1 MSKERMPEE
10 RMSEE
15 RMSRE
20 PTPQPLSTLERAIA
34 DSLAGRAAAMERDL
48 AEFVAIPTCSGH
60 EEGLARFRD
69 LVRARL
75 AALGASIDEIPGD
88 PKPAWIVQP
97 GQRADAPP
105 PVALRARSR
114 GGAGRPVLVT
124 GHLDTVHDPFGAF
137 QRLARVPDAT
147 GGGSRAEGP
156 GAIDM
161 KGGLVILLHALE
173 VLAELGV
180 ETAWTVLLNSDEETG
195 SLHSQR
201 AIRAEARA
209 CAAAGGIG
217 LAMEPALP
225 DGSLVVERL
234 GSCTFRI
241 ECEGRAVHAGRD
253 FASGVSAVNALA
265 ARILDAAKLVDLE
278 AGTVVNIGPLEGGKA
293 TNIVAD
299 RARGWGNARFRDEA
313 REEALKRGLFALAT
327 APDAPLPRTR
337 VEYESNRPA
346 KPETAAVRAMAE
358 EVRAIGE
365 ALGQQVGFGKSGG
378 VSDGNL
384 MQAEGLPTI
393 DTMGPVGGNL
403 HRTDEYIE
411 LDSLAPRAA
420 MLAIVLARYSG
431 R

>member
-1 MSKERMPEE
+1 MPEV
-10 RMSEE
+10 
-15 RMSRE
+15 RE
-20 PTPQPLSTLERAIA
+20 SDITARLSARQE
-34 DSLAGRAAAMERDL
+34 AMERDL
-48 AEFVAIPTCSGH
+48 AEWVAIPTCSGH
-60 EEGLARFRD
+60 EEGLARFRAI
-69 LVRARL
+69 VRRRL
-75 AALGASIDEIPGD
+75 EALGAAMSEIAGD
-88 PKPAWIVQP
+88 PKPPWLVQP
-97 GQRADAPP
+97 GQPADAVP
-105 PVALRARSR
+105 PVALRAVAR
-114 GGAGRPVLVT
+114 GGAGRPVLLT

-137 QRLARVPDAT
+137 QSLTRISPT
-147 GGGSRAEGP
+147 RAEGP

-161 KGGLVILLHALE
+161 KGGLVVMLHALE

-180 ETAWTVLLNSDEETG
+180 RPAWTVLLNSDEETG

-225 DGSLVVERL
+225 DGSLVTERL

-253 FASGVSAVNALA
+253 FANGVSAVNALA
-265 ARILDAAKLVDLE
+265 ARILDAARLVDLE

-313 REEALKRGLFALAT
+313 REQSLKQGLFALAT

-337 VEYESNRPA
+337 IEYESNRPA
-346 KPETAAVRAMAE
+346 KPETAAVRAMAG

-365 ALGQQVGFGKSGG
+365 ALGQKVGFGKSGG

-420 MLAIVLARYSG
+420 ILAILLARQTTQVG
-431 R
+431 VL

>member
-1 MSKERMPEE
+1 MSDALSAIEREIAAK
-10 RMSEE
+10 
-15 RMSRE
+15 
-20 PTPQPLSTLERAIA
+20 LVARA
-34 DSLAGRAAAMERDL
+34 SAMERDL
-48 AEFVAIPTCSGH
+48 TEFVAIPTCSGH
-60 EEGLARFRD
+60 EEGLVRFRAIM
-69 LVRARL
+69 RARL
-75 AALGASIDEIPGD
+75 VALGAEISEIAGD

-97 GQRADAPP
+97 GQRADAAP
-105 PVALRARSR
+105 PVALRAIAR
-114 GGAGRPVLVT
+114 GGSGRSVLIT

-137 QRLARVPDAT
+137 QTLART
-147 GGGSRAEGP
+147 TQSRAEGP

-161 KGGLVILLHALE
+161 KGGLVCMLHALE

-180 ETAWTVLLNSDEETG
+180 KPAWTVLLNSDEETG

-217 LAMEPALP
+217 LAMEPSLP
-225 DGSLVVERL
+225 DGSLVLERL

-253 FASGVSAVNALA
+253 FANGVSAVNALA
-265 ARILDAAKLVDLE
+265 AKILDAAKLVDLD

-299 RARGWGNARFRDEA
+299 RARGWGNARFKDAA
-313 REEALKRGLFALAT
+313 REDALKRGLFALAT
-327 APDAPLPRTR
+327 ADDAPLPRTR
-337 VEYESNRPA
+337 LEYESNRPA
-346 KPETAAVRAMAE
+346 KPEIPAVRALAE
-358 EVRAIGE
+358 QARAIGE
-365 ALGQQVGFGKSGG
+365 ALGEKVGFGKSGG

-393 DTMGPVGGNL
+393 DTMGPRGGNL

-411 LDSLAPRAA
+411 LDSMAPRAA
-420 MLAIVLARYSG
+420 MLASLLARQVAVP
-431 R
+431 

>member
-1 MSKERMPEE
+1 MERSMPE
-10 RMSEE
+10 
-15 RMSRE
+15 
-20 PTPQPLSTLERAIA
+20 LRASDIA
-34 DSLAGRAAAMERDL
+34 ARLRARQGSMERDL
-48 AEFVAIPTCSGH
+48 ADWVAIPTCSGY
-60 EEGLARFRD
+60 EEGLGRFRAI
-69 LVRARL
+69 VRQRL
-75 AALGASIDEIPGD
+75 GALGADIHEIAGD
-88 PKPAWIVQP
+88 PKPAWLVQP
-97 GQRADAPP
+97 GQPADAVP
-105 PVALRARSR
+105 PVALRAVAH
-114 GGAGRPVLVT
+114 GGAGRPVLLT

-137 QRLARVPDAT
+137 RSLTRT
-147 GGGSRAEGP
+147 SSSRAEGP

-161 KGGLVILLHALE
+161 KGGLVIMVHALE
-173 VLAELGV
+173 ALAELGV
-180 ETAWTVLLNSDEETG
+180 HPAWTVLLNSDEETG

-209 CAAAGGIG
+209 CAVAGGIG

-225 DGSLVVERL
+225 DGSLVTERL

-337 VEYESNRPA
+337 IEYESNRPA
-346 KPETAAVRAMAE
+346 KPETAAVRALAE
-358 EVRAIGE
+358 EVRTIGE
-365 ALGQQVGFGKSGG
+365 SLGQSVGFGKSGG

-420 MLAIVLARYSG
+420 ILAILLARQATQVG
-431 R
+431 VP

>member
-1 MSKERMPEE
+1 MPESAALSNFSPCE
-10 RMSEE
+10 SEIVARLAARRSRMES
-15 RMSRE
+15 
-20 PTPQPLSTLERAIA
+20 
-34 DSLAGRAAAMERDL
+34 DL
-48 AEFVAIPTCSGH
+48 AEWVAIPTCSGY
-60 EEGLARFRD
+60 EPGLSRLRG

-75 AALGASIDEIPGD
+75 EALGAELAEIPGD

-97 GQRADAPP
+97 GQPADAPP
-105 PVALRARSR
+105 PVALRAVVR
-114 GGAGRPVLVT
+114 GGSGRPVLVT
-124 GHLDTVHDPFGAF
+124 GHIDTVHDAFGAF
-137 QRLARVPDAT
+137 DRLTR
-147 GGGSRAEGP
+147 GSDGRAVGP

-161 KGGLVILLHALE
+161 KGGLVILFHALE

-180 ETAWTVLLNSDEETG
+180 NPAWTVLLNSDEETG

-217 LAMEPALP
+217 LAMEPSLP
-225 DGSLVVERL
+225 DGSLVLERL
-234 GSCTFRI
+234 GSATFRI

-253 FASGVSAVNALA
+253 FAQGVSAVNALA
-265 ARILDAAKLVDLE
+265 ARILDAAKLVDLD

-299 RARGWGNARFRDEA
+299 RARGWGNARFRDAA
-313 REEALKRGLFALAT
+313 REVEFKRGLLALAT
-327 APDAPLPRTR
+327 SPDAPLPRTR
-337 VEYESNRPA
+337 IEYESNRPA
-346 KPETAAVRAMAE
+346 KPEIPAVRAMAE
-358 EVRAIGE
+358 ELRAIGT
-365 ALGQQVGFGKSGG
+365 ALGQTVGFGKSGG

-384 MQAEGLPTI
+384 MQAEGLATI

-411 LDSLAPRAA
+411 LDTLAPRAA
-420 MLAIVLARYSG
+420 MLAVLLARQCQ